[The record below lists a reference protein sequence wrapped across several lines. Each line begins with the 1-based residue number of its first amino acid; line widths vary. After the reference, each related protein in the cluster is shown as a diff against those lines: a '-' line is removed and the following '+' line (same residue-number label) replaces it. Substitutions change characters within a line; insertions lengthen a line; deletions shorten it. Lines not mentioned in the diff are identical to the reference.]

1 MRYLYFIGVLLLSN
15 GALHFGPIGW
25 VAAAALWTAYGYVYW
40 RKAQ

>member
-15 GALHFGPIGW
+15 GALHFGPIGCAVAVVLW
-25 VAAAALWTAYGYVYW
+25 VAYGCAYW